1 MNTVVFRKTMENA
14 RKQRDVELVTTKK
27 KKQLFS
33 IRTKLSYSKIFL

>member
-27 KKQLFS
+27 KA
-33 IRTKLSYSKIFL
+33 II